1 MKFVSVQK
9 KIKLVKVQN
18 SVTGPKMLGI
28 VKFVPNLHD
37 LTFSSWAE
45 KNIISTR

>member
-1 MKFVSVQK
+1 MQK

-18 SVTGPKMLGI
+18 SVAGPKMLGI
-28 VKFVPNLHD
+28 VKFVPNLHE

-45 KNIISTR
+45 KNTISIRLTYF